1 MRAGVCTVQQALT
14 AEAASMV
21 KQAFGLARRRGHAQ
35 VTPLHVASAML
46 ASSTG
51 LLRSA
56 CLQSHSHPLQ
66 FRALELCFNVALNR
80 LPAST
85 SSPLLGP
92 HHHHPSL
99 SNALVA
105 AFKRAQAHQRRGST
119 ENQQQPIL
127 ALKIE
132 LEHLVI
138 SILDDPSVSRV
149 MREAG
154 FSSTQVKTKVEQTVS
169 LEISSQ
175 TPSPKE
181 NNPNSLPQLGPNPSH
196 SNAQAQFGHG
206 FSSSKPLDQVRNDQ
220 DVNNV
225 MSRIVNGRGNTV
237 IIGESVAIA
246 ESVVKG
252 VMDKFEKGQVSGDL
266 RYLQFISLPLFS
278 LKNLAKDEVEQK
290 LVKLKCLVKS
300 YMGRGVVLYLGDL
313 KWISEF
319 WSTYGDQRRN
329 YYCPVEHITME
340 LKRLVSGTKESG
352 KLFLMG
358 IATFRTYMKCK
369 TGHPSLESIWELY
382 PLTISADS
390 LSLSLNV
397 ESCDSQSQYRTKES
411 IDCISWPVAEAEVN
425 KNHSSFTDRLFNF
438 DNVVSS
444 SSSLPS
450 WLQSYKEETKTNP
463 SLDNK
468 DSVNVRDLYKNCNT
482 EDALNLSWPVSFESK
497 KSPKELQFWIS
508 ENDPK
513 PDLLSNPN
521 SSPNSA
527 SSSEAIEE
535 DTDGLNVFK
544 ALNAENMNILCNALE
559 KEVPWQKDVIPEIV
573 STVLECR
580 SGMRRG
586 KSWLNRRELKE
597 ETWLLFLGSDN
608 EAKQKI
614 ARELARRVFGSQTSF
629 ASISLSDF
637 GSKRADSN
645 EDNKRKRSDEP
656 GSGDVLQRF
665 GEALNENPHKVFFV
679 EDMEHVDYCCLKRI
693 KQAIESGKV
702 TVSDGV
708 TVSVM
713 DAIVIFSCESF
724 SSMSRACSSMRSS
737 NCNDP
742 EEMTKSETG
751 QDKDQPVSLD
761 LNIAIGDNRVGEED
775 GSGSDDEIGV
785 LKCVDNQIIFRAKEQ

>member
-21 KQAFGLARRRGHAQ
+21 KQALGLARRRGHAQ
-35 VTPLHVASAML
+35 VTPLHVASVML

-51 LLRSA
+51 LLRRA

-92 HHHHPSL
+92 HHNHHPFL

-105 AFKRAQAHQRRGST
+105 AFKRAQAHQRRGSI

-132 LEHLVI
+132 LEHLII

-169 LEISSQ
+169 LEISSN
-175 TPSPKE
+175 SLPKE
-181 NNPNSLPQLGPNPSH
+181 NNPNPQAQLGANPSH
-196 SNAQAQFGHG
+196 SNAQTQFGLE
-206 FSSSKPLDQVRNDQ
+206 FSSTKPIDHFRNDQ
-220 DVNNV
+220 DVTNV
-225 MSRIVNGRGNTV
+225 ISAIVNRRGNTV
-237 IIGESVAIA
+237 IIGESVAIT
-246 ESVVKG
+246 ESVFKG
-252 VMDKFEKGQVSGDL
+252 VMDKFEKGQVTGDL

-290 LVKLKCLVKS
+290 LVELKCLVKT
-300 YMGRGVVLYLGDL
+300 YMGRGVVLYL
-313 KWISEF
+313 
-319 WSTYGDQRRN
+319 
-329 YYCPVEHITME
+329 
-340 LKRLVSGTKESG
+340 
-352 KLFLMG
+352 
-358 IATFRTYMKCK
+358 
-369 TGHPSLESIWELY
+369 
-382 PLTISADS
+382 ADS
-390 LSLSLNV
+390 LSLSLNL
-397 ESCDSQSQYRTKES
+397 ESFDSQSQYRTKES
-411 IDCISWPVAEAEVN
+411 ADSISWPVAEAEVN
-425 KNHSSFTDRLFNF
+425 KNHSSFTERLFNF

-450 WLQSYKEETKTNP
+450 WLQSYKEESKTNP
-463 SLDNK
+463 SHDNK
-468 DSVNVRDLYKNCNT
+468 DLYKKCNT
-482 EDALNLSWPVSFESK
+482 KEALNLSWPVSFESK

-508 ENDPK
+508 GNAPK

-535 DTDGLNVFK
+535 DNDGLKAFK
-544 ALNAENMNILCNALE
+544 VLNAENMNVLCNALE
-559 KEVPWQKDVIPEIV
+559 KEVPWQKDVILETV

-580 SGMRRG
+580 SGKRKG
-586 KSWLNRRELKE
+586 KSWLNQRELKE
-597 ETWLLFLGSDN
+597 ETWMFFLGSDN

-614 ARELARRVFGSQTSF
+614 AMELARLVFGSQTSF

-637 GSKRADSN
+637 RSKRADSN
-645 EDNKRKRSDEP
+645 EDNKRKRSDESS
-656 GSGDVLQRF
+656 SGDVLQRL

-708 TVSVM
+708 TVPVM

-724 SSMSRACSSMRSS
+724 SSMLRACSSRRRS
-737 NCNDP
+737 NCSDP
-742 EEMTKSETG
+742 EEMKESETE
-751 QDKDQPVSLD
+751 QDKDQSVSLD
-761 LNIAIGDNRVGEED
+761 LNIAIGDTVKKVMMKLG
-775 GSGSDDEIGV
+775 
-785 LKCVDNQIIFRAKEQ
+785 F

>member
-14 AEAASMV
+14 AEAASLV
-21 KQAFGLARRRGHAQ
+21 KQALGLARRRGHAQ

-51 LLRSA
+51 LLRRA

-92 HHHHPSL
+92 HHHHHHHHHPSL

-105 AFKRAQAHQRRGST
+105 AFKRAQAHQRRGSI

-132 LEHLVI
+132 LEHLIV

-169 LEISSQ
+169 MEISS
-175 TPSPKE
+175 SPKE
-181 NNPNSLPQLGPNPSH
+181 NNTKPQVLASNLSPSMPHTH
-196 SNAQAQFGHG
+196 SH
-206 FSSSKPLDQVRNDQ
+206 DQ
-220 DVNNV
+220 DVTNV
-225 MSRIVNGRGNTV
+225 LNTIVHRRGNTV

-246 ESVVKG
+246 ESVVRG

-266 RYLQFISLPLFS
+266 RYLQFISFPLLS
-278 LKNLAKDEVEQK
+278 LRNLAKHEVEQK
-290 LVKLKCLVKS
+290 LVELKCLVKS
-300 YMGRGVVLYLGDL
+300 YMARGVVLYLGDL
-313 KWISEF
+313 KWVSEF
-319 WSTYGDQRRN
+319 WSTYGEQRRN
-329 YYCPVEHITME
+329 YYSPVEHIIME
-340 LKRLVSGTKESG
+340 LRRLVSGTKETG

-369 TGHPSLESIWELY
+369 TGQASLESIWELY

-390 LSLSLNV
+390 LSLSLNL
-397 ESCDSQSQYRTKES
+397 ESCDSQSQYRNKES
-411 IDCISWPVAEAEVN
+411 IDSISWQLGEVEAN
-425 KNHSSFTDRLFNF
+425 KNHSSFRDRLFNF
-438 DNVVSS
+438 DKKEAQST
-444 SSSLPS
+444 SSLPS
-450 WLQSYKEETKTNP
+450 WLQNYKEESKMNP
-463 SLDNK
+463 SHDK
-468 DSVNVRDLYKNCNT
+468 DSVNVKDLYKKWNSFSSASTDKDPCNS
-482 EDALNLSWPVSFESK
+482 EEEALNLSWPVIFESK
-497 KSPKELQFWIS
+497 SSPKEHQFYIS
-508 ENDPK
+508 ENDSK

-527 SSSEAIEE
+527 SSSEAMEE
-535 DTDGLNVFK
+535 DIDGLNAFK
-544 ALNAENMNILCNALE
+544 VVNAENMNILCNALE
-559 KEVPWQKDVIPEIV
+559 KKVPWQKDVIPEIV
-573 STVLECR
+573 STILECR
-580 SGMRRG
+580 SGMN
-586 KSWLNRRELKE
+586 KAKNWLNQREHKE

-614 ARELARRVFGSQTSF
+614 ARELARIIFGSQTSF
-629 ASISLSDF
+629 ASIIPSNS
-637 GSKRADSN
+637 GSDSN
-645 EDNKRKRSDEP
+645 EDNKRKRDE
-656 GSGDVLQRF
+656 SGGNSYVLQRF
-665 GEALNENPHKVFFV
+665 GEALNENPHRVFLM
-679 EDMEHVDYCCLKRI
+679 EDMEQVDYCSMKSI
-693 KQAIESGKV
+693 KHAIETGKV

-708 TVSVM
+708 TIPVM

-724 SSMSRACSSMRSS
+724 SSLSRACSSRKRP

-742 EEMTKSETG
+742 EEIKEPEMEQEKNPSI
-751 QDKDQPVSLD
+751 SLD
-761 LNIAIGDNRVGEED
+761 LNIAIGDNSEED
-775 GSGSDDEIGV
+775 SSRTDDETGI
-785 LKCVDNQIIFRAKEQ
+785 LKHVDKQIIFSVKEQ